1 MTPLASLGFSGG
13 PSGSGVVA
21 TGGTTAFY
29 ANGKYKSHFFNT
41 NGTFTVISNP
51 NLERFSIVIVGGGGS
66 GGNGGYT
73 ANYYRWSGAGGASGS
88 FNINEHFLVSG
99 TSVAVVVGGST
110 GASSITYDGSTIT
123 AAGGP
128 SGNSNYPNN
137 NLAVFPAPGIPQSG
151 AESMNPY
158 TNQSSLNIT
167 GALSGAGITH
177 QALFAAGIFSGFGG
191 VGAKG
196 WDAWYNSPG
205 VNNSGNGGAGGQS
218 TNQPGFN
225 ASGYGCGGGGGAA
238 PSSNNTYTSGGA
250 GSGGGVW
257 ILYRV

>member
-21 TGGTTAFY
+21 SGGTFATY

-41 NGTFTVISNP
+41 NGTFTVTSNP

-66 GGNGGYT
+66 GGNGGYV
-73 ANYYRWSGAGGASGS
+73 ANTYRFSGAGGASGS

-99 TSVAVVVGGST
+99 TSVSIIVGGST
-110 GASSITYDGSTIT
+110 GSSSITYDGNTIT
-123 AAGGP
+123 APGGP

-137 NLAVFPAPGIPQSG
+137 NIPVFPTVGVPQSG
-151 AESMNPY
+151 AESLNPY
-158 TNQSSLNIT
+158 TNQTINNIT
-167 GALSGAGITH
+167 GALSGAGYNH

-196 WDAWYNSPG
+196 WDAFYNSPG
-205 VNNSGNGGAGGQS
+205 INNSGNGAAGGQS
-218 TNQPGFN
+218 SGANGF
-225 ASGYGCGGGGGAA
+225 AAAGYGCGGGGGAA
-238 PSSNNTYTSGGA
+238 PSSNGQYTSGGA

-257 ILYRV
+257 ILYRA

>member
-21 TGGTTAFY
+21 TGGAVATY

-41 NGTFTVISNP
+41 NGTFTVTSNP

-66 GGNGGYT
+66 GGNGGYV
-73 ANYYRWSGAGGASGS
+73 ANYYRFSGAGGASGS

-99 TSVAVVVGGST
+99 TSVSVVVGGST
-110 GASSITYDGSTIT
+110 GSSSITYDGSTIT

-137 NLAVFPAPGIPQSG
+137 NLPVFPTVGVAQSG
-151 AESMNPY
+151 AESLNPY
-158 TNQSSLNIT
+158 TNQTINNIT
-167 GALSGAGITH
+167 GALSGAGYTH

-196 WDAWYNSPG
+196 WDAFYNSPG

-218 TNQPGFN
+218 TGASGFN

-238 PSSNNTYTSGGA
+238 PPSNGQSTSGGA

-257 ILYRV
+257 ILYRA